1 MKRIL
6 GLLTIAIVILAGCA
20 NGTSS
25 VDCKTVDKSDI
36 TMVSDTGGVNDKS
49 FNQGTWEGVQK
60 YCAEANVTAA
70 FIESTSESQYIPNLT
85 IAAENSKVVVGA
97 GFTFEKPMY
106 EVATKYPDVKFV
118 LIDGQPTNSS
128 DEKVELDNVQSY
140 FFDET
145 QAGYLVG
152 YVTGKTTTTN
162 KVGFVGG
169 LEMPPVQKFGWG
181 YLQGIQDSNPDVVV
195 DYQYAGDFSNSALG
209 KTLADAMFN
218 GGGDIIFTAAG
229 GTNTGVVEASK
240 ALVLNGKTAW
250 VIGVDRDMYEDGNY
264 TSDNETKSVILTSAV
279 KNVGTAAYDGVK
291 AALENTWQGGVFTL
305 TYEDGAVGLPK
316 TNPNLEESLIEEAN
330 KALENKKD
338 LKSKTADEVSGSLSI
353 KVNGKI

>member
-6 GLLTIAIVILAGCA
+6 GLLAIAIVVLAGCA
-20 NGTSS
+20 NGSSS

-36 TMVSDTGGVNDKS
+36 TMVSDTGGINDKS

-60 YCAEANVTAA
+60 YCAEAGVTAA
-70 FIESTSESQYIPNLT
+70 FIETTSESQYIPNLT

-106 EVATKYPDVKFV
+106 EVASKFPDVKFV
-118 LIDGQPTNSS
+118 LIDGQPTNSN

-140 FFDET
+140 FFDEA
-145 QAGYLVG
+145 QAGYLAG
-152 YVTGKTTTTN
+152 FITGKTTTTN
-162 KVGFVGG
+162 KVGFIGG
-169 LEMPPVQKFGWG
+169 MEIPPVQKFGWG
-181 YLQGIQDSNPDVVV
+181 YLQGIQDANPDVVV

-209 KTLADAMFN
+209 KTLADAMYN

-240 ALVLNGKTAW
+240 SLVLNGKIAW
-250 VIGVDRDMYEDGNY
+250 VVGVDRDMYEDGTY

-279 KNVGTAAYDGVK
+279 KNVGTASYDGVK
-291 AALENTWQGGVFTL
+291 AALEGNWKGGVFTL
-305 TYEDGAVGLPK
+305 SYEDAAVGLPK
-316 TNPNLEESLIEEAN
+316 TNPNLEESLIEEAA
-330 KALENKKD
+330 KSLEGKKD
-338 LKSKTADEVSGSLSI
+338 LKSKNANEVKEALNI
-353 KVNGKI
+353 KVNGNI